1 MNKMIRS
8 LYAATV
14 QELTAADRISQSV
27 KEEILNLLK
36 EEEVTLKRQEYER
49 YRDKAFQAASVVE
62 ESGFERGFLC
72 AFQLFA
78 ECIRQ

>member
-1 MNKMIRS
+1 M
-8 LYAATV
+8 V
-14 QELTAADRISQSV
+14 QDLTPADRISQSM

-36 EEEVTLKRQEYER
+36 EEEASLDRQVYER
-49 YRDKAFQAASVVE
+49 YRDKAFQAASVAE